1 MVEVFKTNVMRKAA
15 ANRLIAQLALLFP
28 GSRVNFDLE
37 DCDKVLR
44 VEGLGICSEKTI
56 TLLQGEG
63 YECLELV

>member
-1 MVEVFKTNVMRKAA
+1 MVEVFKTNVTRKAV

-44 VEGLGICSEKTI
+44 VEGLDLCCEKI
-56 TLLQGEG
+56 IALLKGEG